1 MVKGPHLLR
10 LQSPIS
16 VDDIIARRKT
26 SVKRKRQEEEPSR
39 GMDGSDGDT
48 DEDGDSTSEG
58 SGNDT
63 SFTSDESDLESDAD
77 QDGSSEEEN
86 VSLGSSD
93 ESELETQADKDRKAA
108 YFDSDGIPKEVH
120 DSFLKMNLSRPIM
133 KALTNLGFNKPT
145 PIQASTIPVA
155 LLGKDIV
162 GNAVTGS
169 GKTAAFLIPML
180 ERLMYREKG
189 KNAAATRC
197 LILVPTRELGVQCF
211 DVGKKLAI
219 HTDIQLCLA
228 VGELY
233 PISVCSHVIIFQVVC
248 LLNPR
253 KQPCGIAPIS

>member
-1 MVKGPHLLR
+1 MIKDPHLPL
-10 LQSPIS
+10 LQSPLS
-16 VDDIIARRKT
+16 VNDIIARRKT
-26 SVKRKRQEEEPSR
+26 SVKRKRQEELSR
-39 GMDGSDGDT
+39 SMHGSDGDT

-63 SFTSDESDLESDAD
+63 SFTSDLESDAD

-86 VSLGSSD
+86 ISVGSSD
-93 ESELETQADKDRKAA
+93 ESEPETQVDKDRKAA
-108 YFDSDGIPKEVH
+108 YFDADAIPKEVH

-211 DVGKKLAI
+211 DVGKKLVI

-233 PISVCSHVIIFQVVC
+233 SSSVCSHVIIFQVVC
-248 LLNPR
+248 LLNLR
-253 KQPCGIAPIS
+253 KQPCEIAPIS